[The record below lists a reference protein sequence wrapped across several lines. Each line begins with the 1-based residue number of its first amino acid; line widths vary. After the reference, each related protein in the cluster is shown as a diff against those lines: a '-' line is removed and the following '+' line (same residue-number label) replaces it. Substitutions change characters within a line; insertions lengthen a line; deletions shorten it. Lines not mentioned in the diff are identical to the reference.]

1 MRNVSPIRSRLS
13 KHSVILTP
21 SAARRKDLCILS
33 GLDGRWF
40 WGFLLLGCIANIMPP
55 ASRALLLICF
65 ANPQLALWAGRIT
78 PASPAVI
85 HTAYLTRLQRFVS
98 GYNFSC
104 AEKFRKTW
112 ALVPALLV
120 FPASAVAHT
129 EAPISP

>member
-1 MRNVSPIRSRLS
+1 MRNVSTMRARSYIR
-13 KHSVILTP
+13 SVILTL
-21 SAARRKDLCILS
+21 SAARRNDLCILFGS
-33 GLDGRWF
+33 DGRWF
-40 WGFLLLGCIANIMPP
+40 RVFLLFGCIANIMPP